1 MANCE
6 SMCVATFD
14 MSLQDYLAEEESK
27 KLGAVST
34 PQEIVEFM
42 IDVAGI
48 KEWKGLKILEPG
60 CGFCSFTR
68 RIYCKYPNNEF
79 RGVEIN
85 EDVIKFIKEKF
96 PKPCLE
102 IFKIEKEDF
111 LLWQTDERFD
121 LVIGNPPYGIPGSK
135 RFPIRVPEK
144 TREMYRRLFVTAK
157 GKYNMYGYF
166 IEKGVKLL
174 KNGGKLV
181 YIVPSTFMI
190 LDEYSKLRKFL
201 SITGELDIY
210 YLGWGVFKGRKVGVS
225 VIVVTKDPSL
235 RGVLKLYEVR
245 NYLTRD
251 VKYWY
256 TKCDFKGEIIRF
268 ENEET
273 RKFEEGKPKLEYLFM
288 LYTGPRSTDYD
299 NYPLRSRAP
308 KEGYVCVLKGENIQP
323 NAIDYN
329 KCPSGLWIPKDSVKN
344 FGDFLT
350 VPHIVVG
357 DTKGGTMGTKMVAAV
372 DYKCYPWR
380 EQIHLIPKVSMSM
393 KELEDIT
400 KYLNSEDVK
409 KYIKTLYKEITPHTT
424 RTQLRLLPLPK
435 EYWKYL
441 KGPQASSAA
450 SSSKLT
456 CSQDS

>member
-1 MANCE
+1 
-6 SMCVATFD
+6 MCTASF
-14 MSLQDYLAEEESK
+14 SLSLENYLRREEWK
-27 KLGAVST
+27 KFGAVST
-34 PQEIVEFM
+34 PVDVVDFM
-42 IDVAGI
+42 IDVSGI
-48 KEWKGLKILEPG
+48 KKWEGLNVLEPG

-68 RIYCKYPNNEF
+68 EIYCDHPNNTF
-79 RGVEIN
+79 WGVEIN
-85 EDVIKFIKEKF
+85 PTVYNVISKLFQ
-96 PKPCLE
+96 PPCFR
-102 IFKIEKEDF
+102 IVFGDF

-135 RFPIRVPEK
+135 RYPIRVPKE
-144 TREMYRRLFVTAK
+144 TREMYRKLFVTAK

-201 SITGELDIY
+201 SMTGELDIY

-251 VKYWY
+251 IKLWY
-256 TKCDFKGEIIRF
+256 TKTDFKGEIIRF

-273 RKFEEGKPKLEYLFM
+273 RKFEEGKPKLEDLFM
-288 LYTGPRSTDYD
+288 LYTGPRSTDYK
-299 NYPLRSRAP
+299 NYPLTSRAP

-357 DTKGGTMGTKMVAAV
+357 DTKGGTMGTKMVAAI

-450 SSSKLT
+450 PSG
-456 CSQDS
+456 